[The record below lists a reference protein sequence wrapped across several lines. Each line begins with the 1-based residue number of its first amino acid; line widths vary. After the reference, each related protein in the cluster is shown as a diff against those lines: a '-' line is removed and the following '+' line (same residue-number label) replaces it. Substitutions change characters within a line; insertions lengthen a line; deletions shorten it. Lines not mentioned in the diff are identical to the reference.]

1 MAARDS
7 QTSMYQ
13 VLLHRCQSLEA
24 SHARLTAEFH
34 ELQEETKKKKKK
46 EEKDET
52 VMTSEF
58 SVPHRVRGFF
68 LSGSPY
74 RSILDNMGHAV
85 HVCSASAGEIQY
97 WYVIGETASFRFYC
111 ACLVLISVHID
122 ETVD

>member
-7 QTSMYQ
+7 QISMYR
-13 VLLHRCQSLEA
+13 VLLDRCESLEA

-34 ELQEETKKKKKK
+34 ELEDETKKK
-46 EEKDET
+46 EEEDEA

>member
-1 MAARDS
+1 
-7 QTSMYQ
+7 MYG
-13 VLLHRCQSLEA
+13 VLLDRCQSLEA

-34 ELQEETKKKKKK
+34 ELQEETNKKTKKKK
-46 EEKDET
+46 EEEDDEV
-52 VMTSEF
+52 VMTSECE
-58 SVPHRVRGFF
+58 VPHRVRGFF

-85 HVCSASAGEIQY
+85 HLCSASAGEIQY

-111 ACLVLISVHID
+111 AFALCLVLISVHVN